1 MSTYWL
7 LIIVGLT
14 LVACV
19 PPDNKNATASPAT
32 TQVSGPAPSRIKF
45 DVRPAPSLTGSTD
58 AEVKK
63 SALEFIDWAAGSTAD
78 QHDAGREAIKAS
90 SANDGIAKALYEEA
104 LRLSTVDHSRALIA
118 LSVLGEM
125 RNPSGQ
131 RLLLE
136 FVNQPLPSKGT
147 EVEGIILEQEA
158 LATLEAKA
166 VQGLAYMNTGTALE
180 QTLQVIGQ
188 HPSRVVRAAAI
199 EAFLFNFGD
208 NADTRG
214 LLSQYVTKAEL
225 VFLDR
230 PRRVAGESNA
240 VFNAKLDAYFQVHP
254 ELIAPNPQPGDVN
267 ALPALDPIAPETPPA
282 R

>member
-7 LIIVGLT
+7 LIIMGVV

-19 PPDNKNATASPAT
+19 PPDNKNATAAPAT
-32 TQVSGPAPSRIKF
+32 TQASGPAPSQLKF
-45 DVRPAPSLTGSTD
+45 DVRPAPKLTGSSD
-58 AEVKK
+58 EEVKK

-78 QHDAGREAIKAS
+78 QHEAGREAIRAA

-118 LSVLGEM
+118 LSVLGEL
-125 RNPSGQ
+125 RNPTGQ
-131 RLLLE
+131 RLLLQ

-147 EVEGIILEQEA
+147 EVEGVILEQEA

-166 VQGLAYMNTGTALE
+166 VQGLAYMNNGTALE
-180 QTLQVIGQ
+180 QTLQVIGK
-188 HPSRVVRAAAI
+188 HPSRIVRAAAI

-214 LLSQYVTKAEL
+214 LLSQYVSKDEL

-230 PRRVAGESNA
+230 PRRVAGESSA
-240 VFNAKLDAYFQVHP
+240 AFNAKLEAYFKAHP
-254 ELIAPNPQPGDVN
+254 ELIAPKPEPGEVN
-267 ALPALDPIAPETPPA
+267 ALPSLDPISPETPPA